1 MEPVHIQT
9 EGGHTPVQHKRR
21 VIALDYKETFRE
33 HLDELKSA
41 GVAVTPLGSEWAT
54 GRITKVVIMG
64 KSWINH
70 KIRDFQ
76 MSDRAA
82 QYFSQ

>member
-9 EGGHTPVQHKRR
+9 EGGHTPVRHKRR
-21 VIALDYKETFRE
+21 PIALHYKETFRE

-82 QYFSQ
+82 KYFSQ